1 MYQKIYLYTDAFA
14 FSITMW
20 ECLSKHRAFK
30 HLEHDVEIQAMVLR
44 GERPDLS
51 LVPEMVEGIPVRV
64 VIAACWEAGG
74 RSSFQKHLFCL
85 GNMYNEA

>member
-1 MYQKIYLYTDAFA
+1 MYQKIYLYADAFA
-14 FSITMW
+14 FSILMW
-20 ECLSKHRAFK
+20 ECFSKVRAFA
-30 HLEHDVEIQAMVLR
+30 HAHQDWEIQAMILR

-64 VIAACWEAGG
+64 VIAACWEAGR